1 MKKTY
6 EELEMEVIRFRTEDI
21 ITTSEA
27 MEDTKPENP
36 DADGTPEIDY
46 TGSYEV
52 VSEAGI
58 FLLSRYLQTPDG
70 KTV

>member
-1 MKKTY
+1 
-6 EELEMEVIRFRTEDI
+6 
-21 ITTSEA
+21 
-27 MEDTKPENP
+27 MEDTQPENP

-52 VSEAGI
+52 LSEAGI

-70 KTV
+70 KTVYIHVADETYWIPDSGGTYVSYP